1 MPPSKYQILQMILSS
16 SSSARSSNTNSLIRL
31 KNGYKFTKVPSYKT
45 SDQGNHH
52 HHHHP
57 PPRNVSKVNK
67 KNNLFGNLLVLSQ
80 ASTSLWLPLSLSSS
94 SSLNSSLFPVDNPW
108 CWWWLVDGL
117 TTWPYKHSL
126 VLFRD
131 HRPRNKKLQM
141 PPVTPKMPIRSS
153 PVPRIL

>member
-1 MPPSKYQILQMILSS
+1 MILSA

-31 KNGYKFTKVPSYKT
+31 KIGYKFTKVPSYKT

-80 ASTSLWLPLSLSSS
+80 ASTSS
-94 SSLNSSLFPVDNPW
+94 
-108 CWWWLVDGL
+108 
-117 TTWPYKHSL
+117 
-126 VLFRD
+126 
-131 HRPRNKKLQM
+131 
-141 PPVTPKMPIRSS
+141 
-153 PVPRIL
+153 